1 MSFMNSG
8 IPVTVVAPTEE
19 ELEAGRGRIR
29 SAYAK
34 SSAFRK
40 LAGSELEEALSA
52 KMALLSTATSYD
64 AFANVDVVV
73 EAVYESMELKRSIF
87 AQLAK
92 VTRKDALLCTN
103 TSTLDVDAIAAAAVG
118 RERQV
123 VGMHFFSPANIM
135 KLLENIRGA
144 HSSPESISTAM
155 ELGKRLG
162 KVPVLSGN
170 AFGFIGNRMLEGY
183 GREASFLVEEGA
195 TPSQCDE
202 AIKGF
207 GMAMGFFQMSDLAGN
222 DIGFSV
228 RKEMGREEGMSGRY
242 PALLDVLPRAGFLG
256 QKTGRGF
263 YLYQDNSRVG
273 LPHAQAEDLIT
284 QYRAERGVVPRKVS
298 DEEIKE
304 RMLYSLINEGF
315 KVLEDGIALRP
326 GDIDVVWIYGYGF
339 PRHKGGPMHFAD
351 EHGLGKI
358 LASLEKFAEAH
369 PDQLHLEPS
378 ALLRECVESGR
389 TLAEMFAG
397 K

>member
-1 MSFMNSG
+1 
-8 IPVTVVAPTEE
+8 
-19 ELEAGRGRIR
+19 
-29 SAYAK
+29 
-34 SSAFRK
+34 
-40 LAGSELEEALSA
+40 
-52 KMALLSTATSYD
+52 
-64 AFANVDVVV
+64 
-73 EAVYESMELKRSIF
+73 
-87 AQLAK
+87 
-92 VTRKDALLCTN
+92 
-103 TSTLDVDAIAAAAVG
+103 
-118 RERQV
+118 
-123 VGMHFFSPANIM
+123 
-135 KLLENIRGA
+135 
-144 HSSPESISTAM
+144 
-155 ELGKRLG
+155 
-162 KVPVLSGN
+162 
-170 AFGFIGNRMLEGY
+170 MLEGY

-242 PALLDVLPRAGFLG
+242 PSLLDVLPRAGFLG

-339 PRHKGGPMHFAD
+339 PRHRGGPMHFAD

-389 TLAEMFAG
+389 TLAAMFAG